1 MPSLD
6 VLADLLDESC
16 LRDASL
22 QDMVHVWL
30 PFIKTTNRSYPIDL
44 KDPIPS
50 ILRNRASTWVV
61 QGFAT
66 HKHKLVVWR
75 ALPLPFNSAAFSSC
89 LYVASGMAS
98 IQYVPKLQSVDLLKF
113 VPFRSQDLKV
123 QLTIWATLVEKSEN
137 GPCTYFKSSI
147 WRLILQPQTSQASMA
162 SHQLNGITW
171 AASIITAGV
180 TINGSCF
187 PVRQPHNAPHGGFHK
202 WGYPKMW
209 WKILL
214 NWMI

>member
-1 MPSLD
+1 MFLLATSRMPSLD

-16 LRDASL
+16 LRDANL

-89 LYVASGMAS
+89 LYLASGMAS
-98 IQYVPKLQSVDLLKF
+98 NTFPSPLSITGFEGAVDNLSDF
-113 VPFRSQDLKV
+113 SWKV
-123 QLTIWATLVEKSEN
+123 RKWALH
-137 GPCTYFKSSI
+137 
-147 WRLILQPQTSQASMA
+147 ILQELNMTLDTATPNFPSELGIPPIEWNNLGCVHNHRRCYDKWVMLSSSSAPQCP
-162 SHQLNGITW
+162 TW
-171 AASIITAGV
+171 R
-180 TINGSCF
+180 F
-187 PVRQPHNAPHGGFHK
+187 P
-202 WGYPKMW
+202 
-209 WKILL
+209 
-214 NWMI
+214 

>member
-1 MPSLD
+1 MFLLATSRMPSLD

-16 LRDASL
+16 LRDANL

-50 ILRNRASTWVV
+50 ILRNRASTWVA

-89 LYVASGMAS
+89 LYLASGMAS
-98 IQYVPKLQSVDLLKF
+98 NTFPSCNLLICLSLS
-113 VPFRSQDLKV
+113 PFDHR
-123 QLTIWATLVEKSEN
+123 I
-137 GPCTYFKSSI
+137 
-147 WRLILQPQTSQASMA
+147 
-162 SHQLNGITW
+162 
-171 AASIITAGV
+171 
-180 TINGSCF
+180 
-187 PVRQPHNAPHGGFHK
+187 
-202 WGYPKMW
+202 
-209 WKILL
+209 
-214 NWMI
+214 